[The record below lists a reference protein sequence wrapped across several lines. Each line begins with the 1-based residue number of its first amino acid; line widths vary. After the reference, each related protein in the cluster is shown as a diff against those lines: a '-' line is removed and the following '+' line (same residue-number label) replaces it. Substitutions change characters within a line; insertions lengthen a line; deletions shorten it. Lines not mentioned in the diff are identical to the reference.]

1 MSEKFKFQAI
11 PRSSSVRWNAKEQ
24 SSKGEYVKYGEDNLF
39 PQHLIDLLNNSAIH
53 NTCINAIVDGI
64 VGEGLHTEQ
73 EWLLDKANT
82 EGQSWNDI
90 FKRVALDYKTFGG
103 FSLEVIWSHDRSK
116 IAEVYHIDFSMI
128 RSKEK
133 DYRGKVEGYY
143 LSNEWREKGRFRLSA
158 DDLVYIPAFDEK
170 RKAEQPS
177 QLLYVQPYRPGQEYY
192 PLPDY
197 VGALKVIE
205 LDAEVDNFHVNN
217 VKNGLAPS
225 LSITTFTNSNDEERR
240 VIENMLRTQY
250 GGTDNAGS
258 LLYIDVA
265 SIEEMPEITPIPQ
278 NGADG
283 YYTSINDMVE
293 QKILTAHRITSP
305 MILGI
310 KTPGQLGGRE
320 EVIDAYLL
328 LLNTVIKPMQ
338 QEILD
343 IFQLIFDINYNNSV
357 NLGIIQLKLYED
369 GTEEVDVVTATD
381 AEVGDDAEL
390 EADIEQ
396 ADRNAGMLIDSP
408 IAETE
413 AVNQPLPSLV

>member
-11 PRSSSVRWNAKEQ
+11 PRKTSVRWDAKEK

-39 PQHLIDLLNNSAIH
+39 PQHLIDLFNNSAIH

-64 VGEGLHTEQ
+64 IGEGLHTEQ
-73 EWLLDKANT
+73 EWLLNKANNDG
-82 EGQSWNDI
+82 ESWNDI
-90 FKRVALDYKTFGG
+90 FKKVALDFKTFGG
-103 FSLEVIWSHDRSK
+103 FSMEVIWSHDRNR

-133 DYRGKVEGYY
+133 NYRGKVEGFY
-143 LSNEWREKGRFRLSA
+143 LSNEWREKGRFRMSA
-158 DDLVYIPAFDEK
+158 DDLVYLPIFDESK
-170 RKAEQPS
+170 KLEQPS

-197 VGALKVIE
+197 VGALRVIE

-225 LSITTFTNSNDEERR
+225 LSITTFTNANDEERR
-240 VIENMLRTQY
+240 VIENMLRSQY

-258 LLYIDVA
+258 LMYIDVA
-265 SIEEMPEITPIPQ
+265 SRDEMPEITPIPQ

-283 YYTSINDMVE
+283 YYTAINEMVE

-338 QEILD
+338 QTILD
-343 IFQLIFDINYNNSV
+343 IFQLIFDINYNDSV
-357 NLGIIQLKLYED
+357 KLGIIQLKLYND

-381 AEVGDDAEL
+381 AEVGEDSEL
-390 EADIEQ
+390 EADIAQ
-396 ADRNAGMLIDSP
+396 ADREAGMLIDSP
-408 IAETE
+408 IEDGE
-413 AVNQPLPSLV
+413 VVEQPLPSLV

>member
-11 PRSSSVRWNAKEQ
+11 PRAASLRWDAKEK
-24 SSKGEYVKYGEDNLF
+24 SSKGEYVKYGEDNMF
-39 PQHLIDLLNNSAIH
+39 PQHLIDLFNNSAIH
-53 NTCINAIVDGI
+53 NTCIQAIVDGI
-64 VGEGLHTEQ
+64 VGEGLTSNAP
-73 EWLLDKANT
+73 WTLDKAN
-82 EGQSWNDI
+82 EDGESWNDI
-90 FKRVALDYKTFGG
+90 FKKVALDYKTFGG
-103 FSLEVIWSHDRSK
+103 FSMEVIWSHDRSR

-133 DYRGKVEGYY
+133 NYRGKVEGFY
-143 LSNEWREKGRFRLSA
+143 LSNEWREKGRFRLTA
-158 DDLVYIPAFDEK
+158 DDLVYLPIFNEK
-170 RKAEQPS
+170 TKAEQPN

-265 SIEEMPEITPIPQ
+265 SREEMPEITPIPQ

-283 YYTSINDMVE
+283 YYTSINEMVE

-310 KTPGQLGGRE
+310 KTPGQLGGRD
-320 EVIDAYLL
+320 EVTDAYLL
-328 LLNTVIKPMQ
+328 LLNTVIRPMQ

-343 IFQLIFDINYNNSV
+343 IFQLVFDINYNESV
-357 NLGIIQLKLYED
+357 SLGIVQLKLYED

-381 AEVGDDAEL
+381 AEVGEDSSL
-390 EADIEQ
+390 EADIEA
-396 ADRNAGMLIDSP
+396 ADREAGMLIDNP
-408 IAETE
+408 LGEGE
-413 AVNQPLPSLV
+413 AVNQQLPSLV